1 MGESQKR
8 LGGKGE
14 FWTNFEEVLGVS
26 KEKTSK
32 EGHCSLRVSP
42 EQRSGDRREQRP
54 IWKDR
59 GSSVQVE
66 CRKRMGMS

>member
-14 FWTNFEEVLGVS
+14 FWPNFEEVLGVS

-32 EGHCSLRVSP
+32 GHCSLRVSP
-42 EQRSGDRREQRP
+42 GQRSGDQREQKH

-66 CRKRMGMS
+66 CRKTMGMS